1 MCERDA
7 KRLVNA
13 VIVSQT
19 LRNDQPTGQPKRL
32 ICHDNVST
40 SCMGRFTINGY
51 EVVDGDVK
59 ATGNGAHVY
68 VPKRWRG
75 ADVKVVRTSEPNNE

>member
-1 MCERDA
+1 MDF
-7 KRLVNA
+7 
-13 VIVSQT
+13 
-19 LRNDQPTGQPKRL
+19 
-32 ICHDNVST
+32 VST
-40 SCMGRFTINGY
+40 SYMEQFTISGH

-75 ADVKVVRTSEPNNE
+75 ADVKIVRTSDPEGEHDG

>member
-1 MCERDA
+1 
-7 KRLVNA
+7 
-13 VIVSQT
+13 
-19 LRNDQPTGQPKRL
+19 
-32 ICHDNVST
+32 
-40 SCMGRFTINGY
+40 MGEFTINGH

-75 ADVKVVRTSEPNNE
+75 ANVKVVRTSIPTDE

>member
-1 MCERDA
+1 ME
-7 KRLVNA
+7 
-13 VIVSQT
+13 Q
-19 LRNDQPTGQPKRL
+19 
-32 ICHDNVST
+32 
-40 SCMGRFTINGY
+40 FTINGH

-75 ADVKVVRTSEPNNE
+75 VDVKVVRTSDPDDE

>member
-1 MCERDA
+1 M
-7 KRLVNA
+7 
-13 VIVSQT
+13 S
-19 LRNDQPTGQPKRL
+19 P
-32 ICHDNVST
+32 DNVST
-40 SCMGRFTINGY
+40 SYIDQFTINGH

-75 ADVKVVRTSEPNNE
+75 ADVKVVRTSDPNDE